1 MNEQDK
7 KLLELYEKDI
17 KKKKIF
23 FCFVAIMFI
32 IVISFYG
39 FYTNYKQSF
48 QNNAENVIQEETQ
61 NNIIN

>member
-32 IVISFYG
+32 IVISFYLISLTVCWLPEAG
-39 FYTNYKQSF
+39 F
-48 QNNAENVIQEETQ
+48 
-61 NNIIN
+61 

>member
-39 FYTNYKQSF
+39 FLRIF
-48 QNNAENVIQEETQ
+48 
-61 NNIIN
+61 

>member
-32 IVISFYG
+32 IVISF
-39 FYTNYKQSF
+39 
-48 QNNAENVIQEETQ
+48 
-61 NNIIN
+61 

>member
-17 KKKKIF
+17 KKKENLF

-48 QNNAENVIQEETQ
+48 SE
-61 NNIIN
+61 